1 MAIPKR
7 PLHAACS
14 RRRSVL
20 NKERNRLKKSSR
32 MSSDIILSFMK
43 LTKTA
48 QRTRLTDE
56 HLSSLIKVGTTQI
69 AQPDSKILNST
80 LTLYGRSKNWSH
92 PISRQGPSFYYQR
105 VGYYGRIVTNNTIEF
120 KASRGWLEKFKL
132 RNGIKLRK
140 FHGDSGSVNHDEKS
154 ITDFNETMSLKI
166 EQYGLDNVYNADET
180 GVFYKAIPSKSVC
193 TKSRPGIKLSK
204 DRFSLLLCANC
215 SGSDKRRPV
224 MIGRFKSPRCF
235 KNFNIGKYVTY
246 THSNKA
252 WMNREIFN
260 KWLSDFDC
268 ELAKKKRKILLVID
282 QCPSHQII
290 VTLNSIEI
298 LFLPS
303 RTSSLLQPMDQGII
317 KCFKAEFTNLKIND
331 IIEKVEAGENC
342 QNAINGIT
350 LKTAAILTFFA
361 WNKVTPT
368 TIKNC
373 FRHAQW
379 IKCETIT
386 INSESKN

>member
-1 MAIPKR
+1 
-7 PLHAACS
+7 
-14 RRRSVL
+14 
-20 NKERNRLKKSSR
+20 
-32 MSSDIILSFMK
+32 
-43 LTKTA
+43 
-48 QRTRLTDE
+48 
-56 HLSSLIKVGTTQI
+56 
-69 AQPDSKILNST
+69 
-80 LTLYGRSKNWSH
+80 
-92 PISRQGPSFYYQR
+92 
-105 VGYYGRIVTNNTIEF
+105 
-120 KASRGWLEKFKL
+120 
-132 RNGIKLRK
+132 
-140 FHGDSGSVNHDEKS
+140 
-154 ITDFNETMSLKI
+154 
-166 EQYGLDNVYNADET
+166 
-180 GVFYKAIPSKSVC
+180 
-193 TKSRPGIKLSK
+193 
-204 DRFSLLLCANC
+204 
-215 SGSDKRRPV
+215 

-246 THSNKA
+246 IHSNKA
-252 WMNREIFN
+252 LMNREIFN

-268 ELAKKKRKILLVID
+268 ELAKKKRKILLAID

-298 LFLPS
+298 LFLPP

-342 QNAINGIT
+342 QNAINAIT
-350 LKTAAILTFFA
+350 LKTAATLTFFA

-386 INSESKN
+386 INSESKNYENNYEEIIKKFQIDDPISYSEFVDYGYTENEFNQLVILFNNYI